1 MSLTPE
7 PLTLDAL
14 VATLVP
20 AGDGELAMAV
30 AENWTQGRTL
40 YGGATAALA
49 LAATRTL
56 LPGLPA
62 LRSMQVAF
70 VGPISDHVRF
80 VPRLL
85 RQGRSASFVSVEARS
100 GGSVAAMATLVFAA
114 SRESTVDLPAAA
126 GPKPALGDTFH
137 VPAQVRFASNFDFWF
152 ASEKR
157 DPCDRLVRL
166 KEPSELDAEIELLAV
181 ADLLPPP
188 ALFDFAGFVP
198 LSSMSWQL
206 DLMRP
211 AARSHDRRWR
221 LVATKEMN
229 SGGLSTQGMSVDDGD
244 GVPLARGRQLVA
256 LFS

>member
-1 MSLTPE
+1 MSPTPE
-7 PLTLDAL
+7 PLALDAL

-20 AGDGELAMAV
+20 AGDGELATAV

-49 LAATRTL
+49 LAATRAL
-56 LPGLPA
+56 LPGLPP

-70 VGPISDHVRF
+70 VGPIANHVRF

-85 RQGRSASFVSVEARS
+85 RQGRSARFVSVEARS
-100 GGSVAAMATLVFAA
+100 GDTVGAMVTFVFAA
-114 SRESTVDLPAAA
+114 TRDSAVDLPALP
-126 GPKPALGDTFH
+126 GPKPAAGDTFH
-137 VPAQVRFASNFDFWF
+137 VPAQVRFASNFEFWF
-152 ASEKR
+152 AGENGNF
-157 DPCDRLVRL
+157 CNRLVRL
-166 KEPSELDAEIELLAV
+166 KEPSELEAEIELLAV

-188 ALFDFAGFVP
+188 ALFDFADFVP
-198 LSSMSWQL
+198 LSSMTWQL

-211 AARSHDRRWR
+211 AARSDDRRWR

-229 SGGLSTQGMSVDDGD
+229 SGGLSTQEMSVDDGH

-256 LFS
+256 LFG